1 MLNLGRKWAQRLENS
16 SVVSWE
22 DYSREVLNKKLPHA
36 LWRFLEY
43 YIQGNPSNWLFLVL
57 PKSSIK
63 ASKCLS
69 QNSRNIAFCH
79 FSFIS
84 NQIPNLFAFTF
95 SCIRI
100 FPTISIVTVC
110 VCVCVCVCVLFSH
123 VWLFATPWTVACQ
136 APMSM
141 EFSKQEYWSGLLFL
155 SLGNLLPPGV
165 EPRSPALQTDSWP
178 SEPPRSPSIF
188 TTIAPN
194 NAFFLRTLKVIHWIV
209 LQCELFFHVNAFYTL
224 FDISIANSDHSLLSL
239 KSMTV
244 HTAN

>member
-1 MLNLGRKWAQRLENS
+1 MLNLGRKWAQRLGNS

-43 YIQGNPSNWLFLVL
+43 YLQGNPSNWLFLVL

-63 ASKCLS
+63 ALKCLS
-69 QNSRNIAFCH
+69 QIPEILH
-79 FSFIS
+79 FSIS
-84 NQIPNLFAFTF
+84 HLYQIKYQTCLPSHSLA
-95 SCIRI
+95 SELSPP
-100 FPTISIVTVC
+100 FPLSL
-110 VCVCVCVCVLFSH
+110 CVCVCVLFSH

-136 APMSM
+136 APLSM
-141 EFSKQEYWSGLLFL
+141 EFSKQEYWSGLLLL
-155 SLGNLLPPGV
+155 SLGNLLPPGI

-178 SEPPRSPSIF
+178 SEPPGRPSIF

-224 FDISIANSDHSLLSL
+224 FDIPIANSDHSLLSL